1 MIIIILIIIIMTNAG
16 CSYGSEKT
24 FLVVQQ
30 LEIAA
35 KIKEGFNKLVV

>member
-1 MIIIILIIIIMTNAG
+1 MMIIMIIIIMANAG
-16 CSYGSEKT
+16 CSYYSEMAV
-24 FLVVQQ
+24 LAVQQ